1 MEPMIVFSGRAEIT
15 LIKVNFMSK
24 IILVVLISL
33 LPTIVHA
40 INLICE
46 LEYASEI
53 TSVIPIASF
62 DPYEKSRADLGGN
75 FRFYAQYLRGSNKLK
90 TFVYHDAKARYVL
103 IHAAEY
109 RVEETD
115 CKRYEHGFG
124 LNKIY
129 SADLERELLF
139 QCRSICR

>member
-1 MEPMIVFSGRAEIT
+1 MT
-15 LIKVNFMSK
+15 KMSFF
-24 IILVVLISL
+24 LLISL
-33 LPTIVHA
+33 FSASIHA
-40 INLICE
+40 IDLLCE
-46 LEYASEI
+46 IEHESQIISL
-53 TSVIPIASF
+53 TPIASV
-62 DPYEKSRADLGGN
+62 DPYEKNKVDLSGN
-75 FRFYAQYLRGSNKLK
+75 FRFYAQHLPSRNKLK
-90 TFVYHDAKARYVL
+90 TFVYHYSKERHVL

-124 LNKIY
+124 LNKVY